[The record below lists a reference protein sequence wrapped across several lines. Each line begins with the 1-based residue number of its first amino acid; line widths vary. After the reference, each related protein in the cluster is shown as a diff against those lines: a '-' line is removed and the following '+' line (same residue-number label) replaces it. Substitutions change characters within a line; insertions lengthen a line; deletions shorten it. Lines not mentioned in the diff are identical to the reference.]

1 MSNQSSTSKAIESTA
16 KQRCTTAK
24 VLPQILAVIICVA
37 GLILSSSAFAQQRKA
52 RPTIATSAKFAIL
65 MDANSGAVLLEK
77 RADDLMS
84 PASMSKLMTML
95 MVFEA
100 LKAGE
105 VSLDD
110 EFHIS
115 ENAWRRGGATSG
127 GSTMYAELNSSIKLG
142 DLVQGVIVQSGN
154 DACIALAEGMAGT
167 EETFAKNMTLRARE
181 MGLKKSTFM
190 NSTGLP
196 HPKHKTT
203 ARELALIARHII
215 YDLGK
220 YYHYYS
226 QQEFTWNKITQRNRN
241 PLLYQNIGADGL
253 KTGFIREAGYGL
265 VASAK
270 RKGQR
275 LILVINGMT
284 SSKRRSSEARKLLDW
299 GFRAFKPFT
308 VFKANE
314 EIGLASVWGGTKPY
328 LKLVSNEPIAVML
341 TRSQRKN
348 IKAEIVY
355 QGPLQAP
362 IKKGAQVAKLRLTAK
377 GGITNELPLYAGED
391 MKRGGL
397 WARAFGALVYL
408 ALGG

>member
-1 MSNQSSTSKAIESTA
+1 MSKQSAAAITSNMY
-16 KQRCTTAK
+16 QRAGLQSVCVQ
-24 VLPQILAVIICVA
+24 VLAAFICVA
-37 GLILSSSAFAQQRKA
+37 VLIMSTTAFAQKRKA
-52 RPTIATSAKFAIL
+52 RPTITTLAKYAIL
-65 MDANSGAVLLEK
+65 IDANSGAVLLEK

-100 LKAGE
+100 IKAGE
-105 VSLDD
+105 LSLDD
-110 EFHIS
+110 DFHIS

-127 GSTMYAELNSSIKLG
+127 GSTMYAKLNSTIKLR

-154 DACIALAEGMAGT
+154 DACIAIAEGMAGT
-167 EETFAKNMTLRARE
+167 EDTFAQNMTLRARE
-181 MGLKKSTFM
+181 LGLKKSTFM
-190 NSTGLP
+190 NATGLP
-196 HPKHKTT
+196 HPKHKST
-203 ARELALIARHII
+203 ARELAFIARRLI
-215 YDLGK
+215 YDLNK

-226 QQEFTWNKITQRNRN
+226 QKEFTWNKISQKNRN

-253 KTGFIREAGYGL
+253 KTGYIREAGYGL

-275 LILVINGMT
+275 LILVINGMK
-284 SSKRRSSEARKLLDW
+284 SSRKRSSEARKLLDW

-328 LKLVSNEPIAVML
+328 LKLVTHEPISVML
-341 TRSQRKN
+341 TRDQRKN

-355 QGPLQAP
+355 TGPIQAP
-362 IKKGAQVAKLRLTAK
+362 IKKGTQIGKLRLTAK

-391 MKRGGL
+391 IKRGGL
-397 WARAFGALVYL
+397 WARAFGSLVFL